1 MTFLSGTYQQEF
13 DRIINNIRTEATDQF
28 VAKII
33 GQPRIP
39 LLALA
44 LNYLFLKERQ
54 FSIDQIR
61 DYCTSTML
69 VQMGLNIHSEVSVDN
84 EDETEH
90 LDRTRLKQMQ
100 VLAGDLFSGK
110 FYQIL
115 AHRGDMRV
123 IHFLSEATSVINQA
137 KSNLYSLFQ
146 SNDKISV
153 KSYVHEVEKIVSS
166 LLRAWLENE
175 RSNDNSQWMT
185 MVTSLLTAERISSDL
200 HDPHF
205 VKKQAGIVTQLH
217 AKMEQLIAQSRN
229 LLHEWGCQETRR
241 ELKRLID
248 AFFPE
253 GSYLEKT
260 AEEC

>member
-1 MTFLSGTYQQEF
+1 MTFLSSTYQKEF
-13 DRIINNIRTEATDQF
+13 DRIINNILTEATDQF
-28 VAKII
+28 VAKVI

-44 LNYLFLKERQ
+44 LHYLFLKERH
-54 FSIDQIR
+54 FSSDQIR

-84 EDETEH
+84 DDETEH
-90 LDRTRLKQMQ
+90 PDRMRLKQMQ

-137 KSNLYSLFQ
+137 KSNLYNLFQ
-146 SNDKISV
+146 NDDKFSV
-153 KSYVHEVEKIVSS
+153 KSYVREIEKIVSS

-175 RSNDNSQWMT
+175 RPSENSKWMT
-185 MVTSLLTAERISSDL
+185 MVSSLLTAERISSDL
-200 HDPHF
+200 DDPLF
-205 VKKQAGIVTQLH
+205 AKRQASIVTQLH
-217 AKMEQLIAQSRN
+217 VKVRQLIAQSRQ
-229 LLHEWGCQETRR
+229 LSQEWDCQDTKR

-248 AFFPE
+248 VYFPE
-253 GSYLEKT
+253 GTQLGKT